1 MHATLCL
8 FILFALDYITHYYT
22 RQKLFEPLAIY
33 TFIGIHWE
41 TAQSVKDVQEGGG
54 YTDSDTGVAE
64 GKIGRKKTRREGRR
78 TTNLGPSC
86 RCWGW
91 RGRWLVRWRRGV
103 RWGVEPGN

>member
-1 MHATLCL
+1 MMMMIKMMPVSGQSLDPSTQTQ
-8 FILFALDYITHYYT
+8 AL
-22 RQKLFEPLAIY
+22 
-33 TFIGIHWE
+33 E